1 MRSLKNLSRKD
12 IITVDI
18 KRENYHVYKMLAE
31 TNRFETKS
39 LINQILDK
47 ILQKELKIKARYPN
61 LSVSEAADNR
71 ITLIEENKLERKR
84 ELVDLFYDKDLVLNC
99 HNDKSRTCKHVIF
112 AKNSE
117 ISVILATKR
126 DDKDN
131 PFLKKYREQLS
142 ELILNS
148 KNLVVPISML
158 AIVSIFSF
166 AIGASF
172 DLIGVELPSWDIDI

>member
-1 MRSLKNLSRKD
+1 MCGLKVPSRKN

-18 KRENYHVYKMLAE
+18 KKENYQVYKMLAE
-31 TNRFETKS
+31 MNRFETKS
-39 LINQILDK
+39 LINQVLDK
-47 ILQKELKIKARYPN
+47 TLQRELKIKAKYPN
-61 LSVSEAADNR
+61 LSISEVVDNR

-142 ELILNS
+142 GLILNS
-148 KNLVVPISML
+148 RNLVIPVMLFTMKISYML
-158 AIVSIFSF
+158 AVADFS
-166 AIGASF
+166 
-172 DLIGVELPSWDIDI
+172 GVLDSVDIIDSY